1 MAIPFVT
8 KAAILLAVFILC
20 LIWVEIDK
28 ARTNRGRK

>member
-8 KAAILLAVFILC
+8 KAVILLAVFIVC

-28 ARTNRGRK
+28 ARASRRGK